1 MAATTAGFYTIN
13 FGALRV
19 DAATGWTPGV
29 SGDAGG
35 YDGIAINTG
44 MPVSNFNPM
53 AIEDGTEFSYRQ
65 IL

>member
-1 MAATTAGFYTIN
+1 MWQPRPPVSTRSIS
-13 FGALRV
+13 ALFVLTRQL
-19 DAATGWTPGV
+19 DGRGV